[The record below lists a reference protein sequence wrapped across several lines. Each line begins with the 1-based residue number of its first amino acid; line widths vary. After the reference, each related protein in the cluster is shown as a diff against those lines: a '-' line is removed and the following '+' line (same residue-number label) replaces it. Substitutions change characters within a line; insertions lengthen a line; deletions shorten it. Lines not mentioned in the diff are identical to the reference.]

1 MNQIFT
7 ISNNPRNILNEGDS
21 GLRVLKKKNKEMRNL
36 SLNTKKDRN
45 DPFFH
50 IFQQDLDDFQSTKNY
65 YNRNKFQFTKLPK
78 IVEKNSKVKY
88 AQEIL
93 EEKEV
98 FAKNKVLRQNI
109 AKLKAMNLIQDKNI
123 KIKSFKATGKSDF
136 VMNDFH
142 LRATNPGFSR
152 NNLGSFFTK

>member
-1 MNQIFT
+1 MTQKIH
-7 ISNNPRNILNEGDS
+7 ISPQYGNILSDGNTEHHTS
-21 GLRVLKKKNKEMRNL
+21 KKTNKVGRNL
-36 SLNTKKDRN
+36 SLSTKKD
-45 DPFFH
+45 PFFY
-50 IFQQDLDDFQSTKNY
+50 IFQQDLDDFQTTKTL
-65 YNRNKFQFTKLPK
+65 YNRKKLLPTKLPK
-78 IVEKNSKVKY
+78 ILETNSKVKY

-98 FAKNKVLRQNI
+98 FAKNEILRQNI
-109 AKLKAMNLIQDKNI
+109 AKLKAMNLIQDKSL
-123 KIKSFKATGKSDF
+123 KIKSFKSTGKSDF

>member
-1 MNQIFT
+1 MTQKIN
-7 ISNNPRNILNEGDS
+7 ISSQHGNILNQGNTAHQTN
-21 GLRVLKKKNKEMRNL
+21 KKTNKVGRNL
-36 SLNTKKDRN
+36 SLNTKKD
-45 DPFFH
+45 PFFY
-50 IFQQDLDDFQSTKNY
+50 IFQQEIDDFQTTKNL
-65 YNRNKFQFTKLPK
+65 YNRNKLPFIKLPK
-78 IVEKNSKVKY
+78 IFEKNSKVKY

-98 FAKNKVLRQNI
+98 FAKNEVLRQNI

-123 KIKSFKATGKSDF
+123 KIKSFKSTGKSDF